1 MKVLHSPFLIL
12 TVLLG
17 ITLASFALFETHAT
31 PALVGLG
38 VVGLAALKI
47 ILIVTGYMEVRTRH
61 VPVGPALT
69 IWIAAATLIV
79 GGGFV
84 LG

>member
-1 MKVLHSPFLIL
+1 MKVLHSPFLML

-17 ITLASFALFETHAT
+17 ITLASFTLFEMHAT
-31 PALVGLG
+31 PVLVGLG

-47 ILIVTGYMEVRTRH
+47 ILIVTGYMEVRPRH